1 VKAPSRLQLIVTL
14 LGIAGLAFLFFLVR
28 HEGGRAALAAI
39 AAAGWGVVIVVAF
52 HVIPL
57 ICDAI
62 AWGAIFPR
70 GLRPRFLQLL
80 WMRWMGEAVSTVL
93 PTAQVGG
100 DIVRARLAA
109 INGAPVATSAASVL
123 VDITLSIF
131 AQAIFT
137 VTGLSLLAFET
148 KRFSAG
154 PIIAGAAIALLCVG
168 GFYAIQRFGI
178 FKLIAAIVS
187 KLAGSE
193 DWKGLVHS
201 SEALDDAVR
210 QAYSRGFSITISAS
224 ATMSSWVLGAG
235 EVYIALKAMGQPATI
250 ANALILES
258 IGQGIRAAMFLVP
271 GAVGFQDGGYVGVGA
286 LLGIPGDAALGL
298 ALIRRA
304 RELAFGIS
312 GVVAWQIYEARR
324 AFHDEAPASGTGA
337 EVVQDAELGSTI
349 DGPRQ
354 IVKPAT
360 NMLRT
365 LRVGSNVP
373 PDAR

>member
-1 VKAPSRLQLIVTL
+1 
-14 LGIAGLAFLFFLVR
+14 
-28 HEGGRAALAAI
+28 
-39 AAAGWGVVIVVAF
+39 
-52 HVIPL
+52 
-57 ICDAI
+57 
-62 AWGAIFPR
+62 
-70 GLRPRFLQLL
+70 
-80 WMRWMGEAVSTVL
+80 
-93 PTAQVGG
+93 
-100 DIVRARLAA
+100 
-109 INGAPVATSAASVL
+109 
-123 VDITLSIF
+123 
-131 AQAIFT
+131 
-137 VTGLSLLAFET
+137 
-148 KRFSAG
+148 
-154 PIIAGAAIALLCVG
+154 
-168 GFYAIQRFGI
+168 
-178 FKLIAAIVS
+178 
-187 KLAGSE
+187 
-193 DWKGLVHS
+193 
-201 SEALDDAVR
+201 
-210 QAYSRGFSITISAS
+210 
-224 ATMSSWVLGAG
+224 MSSWVLGAG